1 MVTSRARSAVAT
13 AILAAATALLSGTA
27 ARAQVKGP
35 GGSENPPA
43 AGAPE
48 TTLRTAPS
56 YSSHEERPSAEA
68 VRTADRITVDGR
80 LDEPAWMTAPPVTEF
95 WQVDPDEG
103 SPITEPTEVR
113 FLYDD
118 DAIYVGAWLYDNDGT
133 IVSRMARR
141 DTGIPD
147 IDLFAVHFDSYHS
160 HRSSYRFTVAASG
173 AIRDLAA
180 GANDGLTGGD
190 RSWNPVW
197 EVRTTVTPGGWYAEM
212 RIPFSQLR
220 FSRDEEQTWGLQI
233 ERKIRPSQENT
244 IWSFTLKDQPQG
256 KLTFGHLT
264 GLRGIK
270 PGRPLEL
277 LPYVGGSAEY
287 TTVPRNSNASFDNP
301 FRSGSDYFGNG
312 GLDLKYRLTSNLTL
326 DGTVNPDFGQ
336 VEVDPAVIN
345 LTAFETRFSERRPF
359 FVEGAEIFEFGE
371 DAPEILYSRR
381 IGRQPHG
388 TVPGE
393 AVYDLTPSATTILGA
408 AKLSGKSASGWSLA
422 ALNAVT
428 AREQAYWRDIQDTED
443 RIEVEPLTNYF
454 AGRARREMRGGQT
467 AIGALVTTVH
477 RNLSSSPLQ
486 GKIHTSAYSGGLD
499 FSHDFEDREW
509 HVSGS
514 FSPSYVS
521 GSSESLVATQR
532 SSSRYYQ
539 RPDADYLGVDSTAT
553 SLFGYSAQAGLRK
566 QAGLWRFEV
575 SGSAHSPGYEVND
588 IGFMRRVDRI
598 GTQAD
603 FGYNQTRPGRYTRN
617 WNVTVAPRLAWNY
630 GGDLIDAST
639 TISTRAQLH
648 NFARVTGRF
657 SYNPAKMNQRL
668 TRGGP
673 LTRDP
678 HGYSGSLN
686 YSTVN
691 QASVTWRLG
700 ARYGRDRSGAWQRGT
715 NFSLNFRAGEMFDMS
730 IGPSFD
736 QNRRTAQYIT
746 SVTDATATQ
755 TFGRRYVFADLDQST
770 LSINTRINI
779 TLSPRTTIEIFA
791 QPFLSSGNY
800 ENLKELATPKT
811 FDFNRYGSGAG
822 TIAAV
827 DGQRHFQIDPDGV
840 VGPAQQFQ
848 VDNKD
853 FNVRSLIANAVFRW
867 EWKPGSTLFLVWQ
880 QSRSGR
886 VAASD
891 PDSPYARVGN
901 FQLGRDAGD
910 LFGLSADNILLIKA
924 SYWLNP

>member
-1 MVTSRARSAVAT
+1 MVTILSRSALAS
-13 AILAAATALLSGTA
+13 AILVSAATALSGGA
-27 ARAQVKGP
+27 VQAQVKEP
-35 GGSENPPA
+35 EGSGNPP
-43 AGAPE
+43 E
-48 TTLRTAPS
+48 TALRTAPI
-56 YSSHEERPSAEA
+56 YGSHEERPSAEA

-80 LDEPAWMTAPPVTEF
+80 LDEPAWMTAPPVTDL

-103 SPITEPTEVR
+103 APVTEPTEVR

-244 IWSFTLKDQPQG
+244 LWSFTSKDQPEG
-256 KLTFGHLT
+256 RITFGHLT

-287 TTVPRNSNASFDNP
+287 TNVPLHNDASFPNP
-301 FRSGSDYFGNG
+301 FRSGSDYFGRG

-345 LTAFETRFSERRPF
+345 LTAFETRFAERRPF

-381 IGRQPHG
+381 IGRPPHG
-388 TVPGE
+388 SAPAE
-393 AVYDLTPSATTILGA
+393 AAYDLTPSATTILGA
-408 AKLSGKSASGWSLA
+408 AKLSGKTASGWSLA

-428 AREQAYWRDIQDTED
+428 AREQAYWRNIHNTED
-443 RIEVEPLTNYF
+443 RLEVEPLTNYF
-454 AGRARREMRGGQT
+454 AGRARRELRGGQT
-467 AIGALVTTVH
+467 TFGTLVTAVH
-477 RNLSSSPLQ
+477 RNLSGSPLQ
-486 GKIHTSAYSGGLD
+486 GKIHSSAYSGGLD
-499 FSHDFEDREW
+499 FSHDFENRAW

-514 FSPSYVS
+514 LSPSYVS
-521 GSSESLVATQR
+521 GTSESLIATQR
-532 SSSRYYQ
+532 TSSRYYQ

-553 SLFGYSAQAGLRK
+553 SLFGYSAQAALRK
-566 QAGLWRFEV
+566 QAGLWRFQV

-588 IGFMRRVDRI
+588 IGFLRRVDRI
-598 GTQAD
+598 GTQMD
-603 FGYNQTRPGRYTRN
+603 FGYNETKPGTYFRN

-639 TISTRAQLH
+639 TLSGRGQLH
-648 NFARVTGRF
+648 NFARVSGHF

-678 HGYSGSLN
+678 PGYSGSFN

-700 ARYGRDRSGAWQRGT
+700 AQYGRDRSGAWQRGT
-715 NFSLNFRAGEMFDMS
+715 EFSLKFRAGEKLDVS

-736 QNRRTAQYIT
+736 QSRSTAQYIT
-746 SVTDATATQ
+746 SLADETAIR
-755 TFGRRYVFADLDQST
+755 TFGRRYVFGDLDQNT
-770 LSINTRINI
+770 FSINARINV
-779 TLSPRTTIEIFA
+779 TLSPQTTIEIFA
-791 QPFLSSGNY
+791 EPFLSSGNY
-800 ENLKELATPKT
+800 ENIKELAAPSTL
-811 FDFNRYGSGAG
+811 DFNRYGAGAG
-822 TIAAV
+822 TIVAV
-827 DGQRHFQIDPDGV
+827 NGQRHFQIDPDGV
-840 VGPAQQFQ
+840 GPANPFQ

-853 FNVRSLIANAVFRW
+853 FNVRSLISNAVFRW
-867 EWKPGSTLFLVWQ
+867 EWRPGSTLFLVWQ

-886 VAASD
+886 LAASD
-891 PDSPYARVGN
+891 PNSPYDRVGN
-901 FQLGRDAGD
+901 FQLGLDASD
-910 LFGLSADNILLIKA
+910 LFGMSADNILMIKA

>member
-1 MVTSRARSAVAT
+1 MATIRARSAVAP
-13 AILAAATALLSGTA
+13 AILAAAAALLSGTA

-35 GGSENPPA
+35 GGSETPPA

-48 TTLRTAPS
+48 TALRTAPI
-56 YSSHEERPSAEA
+56 YGSHEERPSAEA

-80 LDEPAWMTAPPVTEF
+80 LDEPAWMTAPPVTEL

-103 SPITEPTEVR
+103 SPVTEPTEVR

-141 DTGIPD
+141 DTGLSD
-147 IDLFAVHFDSYHS
+147 VDLFAVHFDSYHT
-160 HRSSYRFTVAASG
+160 HRSSYRLTVAPSG

-180 GANDGLTGGD
+180 GAGDPLPGGD

-197 EVRTTVTPGGWYAEM
+197 EVRTSVTPEGWYVEM

-220 FSRDEEQTWGLQI
+220 FSRDEEQTWGLQL

-244 IWSFTLKDQPQG
+244 LWSFTFKDQPQG
-256 KLTFGHLT
+256 RTTFGHLT

-270 PGRPLEL
+270 PGRKLEL
-277 LPYVGGSAEY
+277 LPYLGGSAEY
-287 TTVPRNSNASFDNP
+287 TTVPRNADVNFSNP
-301 FRSGSDYFGNG
+301 FRSGSDYFGNS

-345 LTAFETRFSERRPF
+345 LTAFETRFDERRPF

-371 DAPEILYSRR
+371 GAPEILYSRR
-381 IGRQPHG
+381 IGRPPHG
-388 TVPGE
+388 SAPGE
-393 AVYDLTPSATTILGA
+393 AVYDQTPSATTILGA
-408 AKLSGKSASGWSLA
+408 AKLSGKTASGWSLA

-443 RIEVEPLTNYF
+443 KFEVEPLTNYF
-454 AGRARREMRGGQT
+454 AGRARREMRGGQS
-467 AIGALVTTVH
+467 AIGALVTAVH
-477 RNLSSSPLQ
+477 RDLSGSPLE
-486 GKIHTSAYSGGLD
+486 GNIHASAYSGGLD
-499 FSHDFEDREW
+499 FSHDFEERAW

-521 GSSESLVATQR
+521 GSSGALIATQR
-532 SSSRYYQ
+532 ASSRYYQ

-553 SLFGYSAQAGLRK
+553 SLFGYSAQAAIRK
-566 QAGLWRFEV
+566 QAGLWRLQV
-575 SGSAHSPGYEVND
+575 AGSALSPGYEVND
-588 IGFMRRVDRI
+588 IGFHTRVDRI
-598 GTQAD
+598 GADLD
-603 FGYNQTRPGRYTRN
+603 FGYDQTRPGPYVRN
-617 WNVTVAPRLAWNY
+617 WNVSLGPKLAWNY

-639 TISTRAQLH
+639 TLSGGAQLH
-648 NFARVTGRF
+648 NFARVTGRLT
-657 SYNPAKMNQRL
+657 YNPAKLNQRL

-673 LTRDP
+673 FTRDP
-678 HGYSGSLN
+678 AGYSASLN
-686 YSTVN
+686 YSTSN
-691 QASVTWRLG
+691 QARVVLRTG
-700 ARYGRDRSGAWQRGT
+700 AEYGRDRSGAWQRGGNT
-715 NFSLNFRAGEMFDMS
+715 SLSFRVGEKLDVN
-730 IGPSFD
+730 IGPSFN
-736 QNRRTAQYIT
+736 QSRRTAQYVT

-755 TFGRRYVFADLDQST
+755 TFGRRYVFGDLDQST
-770 LSINTRINI
+770 LSINARINV

-800 ENLKELATPKT
+800 ENLKELAAPST
-811 FDFNRYGSGAG
+811 FDFNRYGSGAA

-840 VGPAQQFQ
+840 GPAKQFQ
-848 VDNKD
+848 VNNKD
-853 FNVRSLIANAVFRW
+853 FNLRSWISNAVFRW

-891 PDSPYARVGN
+891 SDSPFTRVGN
-901 FQLGRDAGD
+901 FRLGRDTGD